1 MITRYAVSP
10 AEYSRMNMKELRQN
24 FLLDSL
30 FKPGEIN
37 LAYAHYD
44 RIIVGGALPLVGK
57 PPNSTP
63 LPLDAADELAAAYF
77 LERREMGV
85 INIGGPGSIMADG
98 AEYPMEKHDCLYIG
112 RGTEEITFSSIDTE
126 SPACFY
132 FVSAPAHRHCPTTHI
147 PKSRAVRVALGA
159 GETCNERVIY
169 KYILP
174 GAVESCQL
182 VMGLTIL
189 APGSVWNTMP
199 CHTHERRM
207 EAYLYFDVPPGQC
220 VFHLMGP
227 ADETRHIVMKDRQAV
242 LSPPW
247 SIHSGAGTSNY
258 SFIWGML
265 GENQDFDDMQAVT
278 L

>member
-1 MITRYAVSP
+1 METRYAVSP
-10 AEYSRMNMKELRQN
+10 TEYARMNTAELRQN
-24 FLLDSL
+24 FLLESL
-30 FKPGEIN
+30 FAPGEIR

-44 RIIVGGALPLVGK
+44 RIIVGGALPG
-57 PPNSTP
+57 TAP
-63 LPLDAADELAAAYF
+63 LPLDAADELAASCF

-85 INIGGPGSIMADG
+85 INIGGPGRILADG
-98 AEYPMEKHDCLYIG
+98 IAYAMEKYGCLYIG
-112 RGTEEITFSSIDTE
+112 RGTEQISFASDGAEN
-126 SPACFY
+126 PACFY
-132 FVSAPAHRHCPTTHI
+132 LVSAPAHRRCPTTHI
-147 PKSRAVRVALGA
+147 PKGKAVRVALGS

-207 EAYLYFDVPPGQC
+207 EAYLYFDVAPGQC

-227 ADETRHIVMKDRQAV
+227 AHETRHIVMKDRQAV

-247 SIHSGAGTSNY
+247 SVHSGAGTSNY

-265 GENQDFDDMQAVT
+265 GENQDFDDMQGVS

>member
-1 MITRYAVSP
+1 METYYAISP
-10 AEYSRMNMKELRQN
+10 AEYARMNMAELRQN
-24 FLLDSL
+24 FLLGNL
-30 FKPGEIN
+30 FAPGEIR

-44 RIIVGGALPLVGK
+44 RIIVGAALPEGA
-57 PPNSTP
+57 P
-63 LPLDAADELAAAYF
+63 LPLEAAEELAANSF

-85 INIGGPGSIMADG
+85 INIGGPGTILADG
-98 AEYPMEKHDCLYIG
+98 AAYAMEKYDCLYIG
-112 RGTEEITFSSIDTE
+112 RGTEKIAFSSSDKE
-126 SPACFY
+126 NPACFY
-132 FVSAPAHRHCPTTHI
+132 FVSAPAHRSYPTTHI
-147 PKSRAVRVALGA
+147 PKEKAVRAALGA
-159 GETCNERVIY
+159 GDTCNERVIY

-174 GAVESCQL
+174 GHAESCQL

-189 APGSVWNTMP
+189 APGSVWNTQP
-199 CHTHERRM
+199 SHTHERRM
-207 EAYLYFDVPPGQC
+207 EAYLYFDVQPGQC

-227 ADETRHIVMKDRQAV
+227 PQETRHIVMKDRQAV

-265 GENQDFDDMQAVT
+265 GENQDFDDMQGAT

>member
-1 MITRYAVSP
+1 MKTYYAVSP
-10 AEYSRMNMKELRQN
+10 SEYARMNTTELRQN
-24 FLLDSL
+24 FLMENL
-30 FKPGEIN
+30 FQQDKIN

-44 RIIVGGALPLVGK
+44 RIIVG
-57 PPNSTP
+57 
-63 LPLDAADELAAAYF
+63 AAVPKSETLELKMAEELAASVN

-85 INIGGPGSIMADG
+85 INIGGPGSICVDG
-98 AEYPMEKHDCLYIG
+98 QSYAMTKYDCLYIG
-112 RGTEEITFSSIDTE
+112 RGTDRIAFVSDDPEN
-126 SPACFY
+126 PACFY
-132 FVSAPAHRHCPTTHI
+132 FNSAPAHKNCPTTHI
-147 PKSRAVRVALGA
+147 PKENAVQVALGA
-159 GETCNERVIY
+159 GETCNERIIY

-207 EAYLYFDVPPGQC
+207 EAYLYFDVQPGQS

-227 ADETRHIVMKDRQAV
+227 ADDTRHIVLKDKQAV
-242 LSPPW
+242 FSPPW
-247 SIHSGAGTSNY
+247 SIHSGAGTANY

-265 GENQDFDDMQAVT
+265 GENQDFDDMQAAS

>member
-1 MITRYAVSP
+1 METRYAVSP
-10 AEYSRMNMKELRQN
+10 AEYSRMNAAELRQN
-24 FLLDSL
+24 FLLGDL
-30 FKPGEIN
+30 FEPGNIN

-44 RIIVGGALPLVGK
+44 RIVVGGALPGAA
-57 PPNSTP
+57 P
-63 LPLDAADELAAAYF
+63 LPLEAAEELAAKSF

-85 INIGGPGSIMADG
+85 INIGGPGRVTAGG
-98 AEYPMEKHDCLYIG
+98 AAYAMGKYDCLYAG
-112 RGTEEITFSSIDTE
+112 RGTQGVAFSSDDAQN
-126 SPACFY
+126 PACFY
-132 FVSAPAHRHCPTTHI
+132 LVSAPAHRNCPTAHI
-147 PKSRAVRVALGA
+147 PREKAVRAALGS
-159 GETCNERVIY
+159 GEACNERVIY

-182 VMGLTIL
+182 VMGLTVL

-207 EAYLYFDVPPGQC
+207 EAYLYFDVRPGQC

-227 ADETRHIVMKDRQAV
+227 ADETRHIVVKDKQAV

-247 SIHSGAGTSNY
+247 SIHSGAGTANN

-265 GENQDFDDMQAVT
+265 GENQDFDDMQGVR

>member
-1 MITRYAVSP
+1 MKTYYAISP
-10 AEYSRMNMKELRQN
+10 AEYSRMNMKELREN
-24 FLLDSL
+24 FLLEGL
-30 FKPGEIN
+30 FEPGKIN
-37 LAYAHYD
+37 LAYAHYE
-44 RIIVGGALPLVGK
+44 RIIVGGALPGEG
-57 PPNSTP
+57 S
-63 LPLDAADELAAAYF
+63 LPLKAAQELAAAYF
-77 LERREMGV
+77 LERRELGV
-85 INIGGPGSIMADG
+85 INIAGPGRILADG
-98 AEYPMEKHDCLYIG
+98 VVYPMQKYDCLYIG
-112 RGTEEITFSSIDTE
+112 RGTDKISFASEEAQN
-126 SPACFY
+126 PACFY
-132 FVSAPAHRHCPTTHI
+132 FISAPAHKEYPTRHI
-147 PKSRAVRVALGA
+147 PKEKAVQAALGS

-174 GAVESCQL
+174 GAAESCQL

-207 EAYLYFDVPPGQC
+207 EAYLYFDVPPGQS

-227 ADETRHIVMKDRQAV
+227 PEETRHIVIKDRQAA

-247 SIHSGAGTSNY
+247 SIHSGAGTANY

-265 GENQDFDDMQAVT
+265 GENQDFDDMQSVS

>member
-1 MITRYAVSP
+1 
-10 AEYSRMNMKELRQN
+10 MNTAELRQN
-24 FLLDSL
+24 FLLENL
-30 FKPGEIN
+30 FATGEIN

-44 RIIVGGALPLVGK
+44 RIIVGGALPGDA
-57 PPNSTP
+57 P
-63 LPLDAADELAAAYF
+63 LALEAAAGLAAACF

-85 INIGGPGSIMADG
+85 INIGGPGSIQADG
-98 AEYPMEKHDCLYIG
+98 TAYAMEKYDCLYVG
-112 RGTEEITFSSIDTE
+112 RGTEKIAFLSNDAEN
-126 SPACFY
+126 PACFY
-132 FVSAPAHRHCPTTHI
+132 LVSAPAHKNCPTTHI
-147 PKSRAVRVALGA
+147 PKEKAVRVALGA

-174 GAVESCQL
+174 GCVESCQL

-199 CHTHERRM
+199 CHTHERRI

-227 ADETRHIVMKDRQAV
+227 AYETRHIVTKDRQAV

-247 SIHSGAGTSNY
+247 SIHCGAGTANY

-265 GENQDFDDMQAVT
+265 GENQDFDDMQGVQ

>member
-1 MITRYAVSP
+1 MKTYYAVSP
-10 AEYSRMNMKELRQN
+10 KEYAGMDTAALRQN
-24 FLLDSL
+24 FLLEDL
-30 FKPGEIN
+30 FQPGELN

-44 RIIVGGALPLVGK
+44 RIIVGAAQPTKGAL
-57 PPNSTP
+57 N
-63 LPLDAADELAAAYF
+63 LDAGTELAATSF

-85 INIGGPGSIMADG
+85 INIGGAGTVTVDG
-98 AEYPMEKHDCLYIG
+98 TAYPMEKYDCLYVG
-112 RGTEEITFSSIDTE
+112 RGAKEIAFTSDDAGN
-126 SPACFY
+126 PACFY
-132 FVSAPAHRHCPTTHI
+132 LNSAPAHAAYPTVHI
-147 PKSRAVRVALGA
+147 PKSKAQQVALGA
-159 GETCNERVIY
+159 QATSNERIIY

-174 GAVESCQL
+174 GHVQSCQL

-189 APGSVWNTMP
+189 AEGSVWNTMP
-199 CHTHERRM
+199 CHTHERRI
-207 EAYLYFDVPPGQC
+207 EAYLYFDVPENQR

-227 ADETRHIVMKDRQAV
+227 GSETRHIILKDRQAV

-265 GENQDFDDMQAVT
+265 GENQDFDDMQGVA

>member
-1 MITRYAVSP
+1 MKTYYAISP
-10 AEYSRMNMKELRQN
+10 AEYSRMNTAELRQN
-24 FLLDSL
+24 FLLESL
-30 FKPGEIN
+30 FEPGKIN

-44 RIIVGGALPLVGK
+44 RIIVGGVLPG
-57 PPNSTP
+57 STP
-63 LPLDAADELAAAYF
+63 LPLEAAEELAAKSF

-85 INIGGPGSIMADG
+85 INIAGPGSITAG
-98 AEYPMEKHDCLYIG
+98 GRAYPMEKYDCLYIG
-112 RGTEEITFSSIDTE
+112 RGTDGIAFASDGPQN
-126 SPACFY
+126 PACFY
-132 FVSAPAHRHCPTTHI
+132 LVSAPAHKSCPTTHI
-147 PKSRAVRVALGA
+147 PKENAVRAALGS

-207 EAYLYFDVPPGQC
+207 EAYLYFDVQHGQC

-227 ADETRHIVMKDRQAV
+227 AAETRHIVMKDKQAV

-247 SIHSGAGTSNY
+247 SIHSGAGTANY

-265 GENQDFDDMQAVT
+265 GENQDFDDMQGVT

>member
-1 MITRYAVSP
+1 MKMYYAVSP
-10 AEYSRMNMKELRQN
+10 AEYARMNTAELREN
-24 FLLDSL
+24 FLLENL
-30 FKPGEIN
+30 FEPGKIN

-44 RIIVGGALPLVGK
+44 RIIVGGALPGENVLC
-57 PPNSTP
+57 
-63 LPLDAADELAAAYF
+63 LEAAAELAAKSF

-85 INIGGPGSIMADG
+85 INIGGPGAVVVDDANYAMK
-98 AEYPMEKHDCLYIG
+98 KHDCVYIG
-112 RGTEEITFSSIDTE
+112 RGSWDIGFASDDERD
-126 SPACFY
+126 PACFY
-132 FVSAPAHRHCPTTHI
+132 FVSAPAHRDCPVTHI
-147 PKSRAVRVALGA
+147 PREEAVRAALGS

-207 EAYLYFDVPPGQC
+207 EAYLYFDVQPGQC

-227 ADETRHIVMKDRQAV
+227 AEETRHIVMKDRQAV
-242 LSPPW
+242 LSPTW

-265 GENQDFDDMQAVT
+265 GENQDFDDMQGVT

>member
-1 MITRYAVSP
+1 METRYAVSP
-10 AEYSRMNMKELRQN
+10 AEYARMNMAELRQN
-24 FLLDSL
+24 FLLENL
-30 FKPGEIN
+30 FEPGKVN

-44 RIIVGGALPLVGK
+44 RIITGGALPTD
-57 PPNSTP
+57 SP
-63 LPLDAADELAAAYF
+63 LPLEAAEELAAPCF
-77 LERREMGV
+77 LARREMGV
-85 INIGGPGSIMADG
+85 INIGGPGSILVDG
-98 AEYPMEKHDCLYIG
+98 AAYAMEKYDCLYIG
-112 RGTEEITFSSIDTE
+112 RWTYDIGFASDDARD
-126 SPACFY
+126 PACFY
-132 FVSAPAHRHCPTTHI
+132 FVSAPAHKRCPTTHI
-147 PKSRAVRVALGA
+147 PKDKAVQAALGS
-159 GETCNERVIY
+159 GDTCNERVIY

-174 GAVESCQL
+174 GHVESCQL

-227 ADETRHIVMKDRQAV
+227 AHETRHIVMKDRQAV

-247 SIHSGAGTSNY
+247 SIHSGAGTANY

-265 GENQDFDDMQAVT
+265 GENQDFDDMQGVS

>member
-1 MITRYAVSP
+1 MKTYYAVSP
-10 AEYSRMNMKELRQN
+10 AEYSRMNTTELREN
-24 FLLDSL
+24 FLLEGL
-30 FKPGEIN
+30 FEPGRIKMS
-37 LAYAHYD
+37 YAHYD
-44 RIIVGGALPLVGK
+44 RIIVGGALPGDSVLF
-57 PPNSTP
+57 
-63 LPLDAADELAAAYF
+63 LEAAEELAAKSF

-85 INIGGPGSIMADG
+85 INIGGPGAVVVDDANYAM
-98 AEYPMEKHDCLYIG
+98 KRHDCIYIG
-112 RGTEEITFSSIDTE
+112 RGAWEIAFASDDAGD
-126 SPACFY
+126 PACFY
-132 FVSAPAHRHCPTTHI
+132 FVSAPAHRDCPVTHI
-147 PKSRAVRVALGA
+147 PKENAVQAALGS

-207 EAYLYFDVPPGQC
+207 EAYLYFDVQPGQC

-227 ADETRHIVMKDRQAV
+227 ADETRHIMMKDRQAV

-247 SIHSGAGTSNY
+247 SIHSGAGTANY

-265 GENQDFDDMQAVT
+265 GENQDFDDMQGVILT
-278 L
+278 SST

>member
-1 MITRYAVSP
+1 MKTYHAVSP
-10 AEYSRMNMKELRQN
+10 TEYARMNMAELRQN
-24 FLLDSL
+24 FLLENL
-30 FKPGEIN
+30 YAPGEIN
-37 LAYAHYD
+37 LVYAHYD
-44 RIIVGGALPLVGK
+44 RIIVGGAQPGDKALK
-57 PPNSTP
+57 
-63 LPLDAADELAAAYF
+63 LDAANELAAQSF
-77 LERREMGV
+77 LERRELGV
-85 INIGGPGSIMADG
+85 INIGGSGTIVVDSTD
-98 AEYPMEKHDCLYIG
+98 YPMTKYDCLYVG
-112 RGTEEITFSSIDTE
+112 RGAGEIHFASADAQN
-126 SPACFY
+126 PAAFY
-132 FVSAPAHRHCPTTHI
+132 LVSAPAHKCCPTVHI
-147 PKSRAVRVALGA
+147 PKEKAQQVSLGS

-174 GAVESCQL
+174 GVAESCQL

-189 APGSVWNTMP
+189 APGSIWNTMP

-207 EAYLYFDVPPGQC
+207 EAYFYFDVQPGQS

-247 SIHSGAGTSNY
+247 SIHSGAGTQNY

-265 GENQDFDDMQAVT
+265 GENQDFDDMQGVT

>member
-1 MITRYAVSP
+1 MKTYYAVSP
-10 AEYSRMNMKELRQN
+10 AAYSRMNTAELREN
-24 FLLDSL
+24 FLLEGL
-30 FKPGEIN
+30 FAPGGIH

-44 RIIVGGALPLVGK
+44 RIIAGGALPVD
-57 PPNSTP
+57 SP
-63 LPLDAADELAAAYF
+63 LPLEMAGDLAAGVN

-85 INIGGPGSIMADG
+85 INIGGPGAITVDG
-98 AEYPMEKHDCLYIG
+98 AAYPMEKYDCLYIG
-112 RGTEEITFSSIDTE
+112 RGADQIEFLSNNAGD
-126 SPACFY
+126 PACFY
-132 FVSAPAHRHCPTTHI
+132 FNSAPAHKSCPTVHI
-147 PKSRAVRVALGA
+147 PKDRAVRAALGA
-159 GETCNERVIY
+159 GETCNQRVIY

-227 ADETRHIVMKDRQAV
+227 AAETRHLVMKDRQAV

-265 GENQDFDDMQAVT
+265 GENQAFDDMQGVQ